1 MNTLDEREIETR
13 PSAYSFDIARSWAL
27 DAARRSR
34 IAQQNNQAFFD
45 DPAHIDRVE
54 QTKEIVKR
62 FFNGAKVYV
71 NQRGINR
78 KPFTVV
84 KVEKPLFPNQLTQA
98 QKDAMLYGPL
108 ANLGVEVVFAKGS
121 NSYLFRIK

>member
-13 PSAYSFDIARSWAL
+13 PSAHNYELARSWAL
-27 DAARRSR
+27 DAERRSR
-34 IAQQNNQAFFD
+34 IAQHNNQAYFD
-45 DPAHIDRVE
+45 DPDHIDRVE
-54 QTKEIVKR
+54 QTKAIVKR

-108 ANLGVEVVFAKGS
+108 AQLNVEVVFAKGS
-121 NSYLFRIK
+121 NSYLFRIR

>member
-1 MNTLDEREIETR
+1 MNILDEREIDTR
-13 PSAYSFDIARSWAL
+13 PSADNFDLRKAWAK
-27 DAARRSR
+27 DIDRRCR
-34 IAQQNNQAFFD
+34 IAQAANESFFD

-54 QTKEIVKR
+54 QTKAIVKK
-62 FFNGAKVYV
+62 FFNDPRVYV

-84 KVEKPLFPNQLTQA
+84 KVEKPLFPNHLTQA
-98 QKDAMLYGPL
+98 QKEAMLYGPL
-108 ANLGVEVVFAKGS
+108 AALEVEVVFAKGS

>member
-1 MNTLDEREIETR
+1 MNELDVREIESR
-13 PSAYSFDIARSWAL
+13 LPAHDYRIAKSWAL
-27 DAARRSR
+27 DAERRGR
-34 IAQQNNQAFFD
+34 IAQQANQAFFD

-54 QTKEIVKR
+54 QTKAIVKK
-62 FFNGAKVYV
+62 FFNDPRVYV

-84 KVEKPLFPNQLTQA
+84 KVEKPLFPNHLTQA
-98 QKDAMLYGPL
+98 QKEAMLYGPL
-108 ANLGVEVVFAKGS
+108 AQLEVEVVFAKGS

>member
-13 PSAYSFDIARSWAL
+13 PCADNYELRRAWAL
-27 DAARRSR
+27 DAERRSR
-34 IAQQNNQAFFD
+34 IAQHRNQAYFD

-54 QTKEIVKR
+54 QTKAIVKR

-108 ANLGVEVVFAKGS
+108 AQLDVEVVFAKGS
-121 NSYLFRIK
+121 NSYLFRIR